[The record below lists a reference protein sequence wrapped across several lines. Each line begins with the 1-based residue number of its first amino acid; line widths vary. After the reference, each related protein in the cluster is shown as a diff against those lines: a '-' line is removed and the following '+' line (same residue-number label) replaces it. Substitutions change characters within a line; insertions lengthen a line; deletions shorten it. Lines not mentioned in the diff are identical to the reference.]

1 MNQDIVKQVLY
12 SEQLSLPV
20 LLLVLAVAFTLGA
33 IHSLGPGHGKSLMA
47 AYLIGSTGKIRDAV
61 MLALTITISHVFSV
75 IVVGL
80 LALWLTDFFFPENIA
95 RWLGLFSGFTIIAI
109 GVWLFITR
117 YKTFRNKTAHE
128 HNHDHLKEHD
138 HVHPTKATSHSHSHP
153 ETHNHSHTYHH
164 HFYNPNSSIWSNIAL
179 GISGGIVPCPKAI
192 VILLLAISVHKIAL
206 GIVIILFFSLGISAV
221 LMTLGII
228 MVKAGYLLKGRFEG
242 NKVQLIPI
250 IGALVVI
257 GLGVFLVIRTI
268 AVL

>member
-47 AYLIGSTGKIRDAV
+47 AYLVGSTGKIRDAV

-95 RWLGLFSGFTIIAI
+95 RWLGLFSGIAIIAI

-117 YKTFRNKTAHE
+117 YKTFRNKTVHE
-128 HNHDHLKEHD
+128 HNHDHIKEHD
-138 HVHPTKATSHSHSHP
+138 HVHPPKETSPSHSNH
-153 ETHNHSHTYHH
+153 ETHKHTHH
-164 HFYNPNSSIWSNIAL
+164 HNFYNPNSSIWSNIAL
-179 GISGGIVPCPKAI
+179 GISGGIIPCPKAI

-206 GIVIILFFSLGISAV
+206 GILIVLFFSLGIAVV
-221 LMTLGII
+221 LMALGII

-257 GLGVFLVIRTI
+257 GLGIFLVIRTI